1 MEMTIT
7 KPKLVDNCCVNTEV
21 CVRKPGP
28 MEEFAIK
35 KAAPKLTP
43 VKDGRLGIDLVFFNF
58 NMVGF

>member
-1 MEMTIT
+1 
-7 KPKLVDNCCVNTEV
+7 
-21 CVRKPGP
+21 

-43 VKDGRLGIDLVFFNF
+43 VKDGRLGKDLVFFNF